1 MKRENKK
8 KTVERKKSTVTMDRP
23 SVRQE
28 LKDIKQEQLKS
39 SAPKYPVRKK
49 SKKKVR

>member
-1 MKRENKK
+1 
-8 KTVERKKSTVTMDRP
+8 MDRP

-28 LKDIKQEQLKS
+28 LKDIKQQQLNS

>member
-1 MKRENKK
+1 
-8 KTVERKKSTVTMDRP
+8 MDRP

-28 LKDIKQEQLKS
+28 LKDINQQQFKS
-39 SAPKYPVRKK
+39 SAPKYQVRKK